1 MLNLRSMIYLYRSLA
16 CISVIMAT
24 AEAHQ
29 IQVSDMM
36 CNGCEDTIQ
45 HELRHADGVKR
56 VSANYIEG
64 TVEIEGDDHLDL
76 KRLVDTINGL
86 GFTAT

>member
-1 MLNLRSMIYLYRSLA
+1 
-16 CISVIMAT
+16 MAT
-24 AEAHQ
+24 AKAHQ

-56 VSANYIEG
+56 VSANHIEG

-76 KRLVDTINGL
+76 EKLADTINDL

>member
-1 MLNLRSMIYLYRSLA
+1 
-16 CISVIMAT
+16 MAT
-24 AEAHQ
+24 AKVHQ

-45 HELRHADGVKR
+45 HELRHANGVTR
-56 VSANYIEG
+56 VSANHIEG
-64 TVEIEGDDHLDL
+64 TVEIEGDDTLDL
-76 KRLVDTINGL
+76 PKLTDTINDL

>member
-1 MLNLRSMIYLYRSLA
+1 
-16 CISVIMAT
+16 MAT
-24 AEAHQ
+24 AKVHQ

-45 HELRHADGVKR
+45 HELRHADGVTR
-56 VSANYIEG
+56 VSANHIEG
-64 TVEIEGDDHLDL
+64 TVEIEGDDTLDL
-76 KRLVDTINGL
+76 PKLTDTINDL